1 MVERIERMKD
11 VDGLP
16 KFVFTLYLY
25 IVSIYAGLCVVC
37 GMETCMCVV
46 GWGSG
51 FHNVCV
57 RMCRLGVI
65 RGRIV
70 KIY

>member
-57 RMCRLGVI
+57 L
-65 RGRIV
+65 
-70 KIY
+70 